1 MNPWLSDSSLTPNN
15 HVGFGGPMDAGMS
28 FLQPPQTINPA
39 QFQNPAFLNG
49 AGRTA
54 SPAFHNPVYQT
65 NPVIPSKRAREDSLG
80 TSPRQAPGGIPGS
93 RSQTPGQ
100 APFPGYNSQPNGAPP
115 MSNAPTPFQHLQA
128 TSNAT
133 PSPTISQLN
142 QFNQNPGSQRVA
154 TASPSPFSP
163 QHVPP
168 HASPAPD
175 HGNRV
180 GTPHDNPQNF
190 MPNGA
195 FPPGFSQPQF
205 AQSMNHGMPQM
216 GMSPQPNMVH
226 QQQGMNNAQR
236 NYQMQLQAQAR
247 QMQIQ
252 AQAQAR
258 MNGTMGGNGPPPGPN
273 PQMPPG
279 PPSAFQPPRP
289 SNPEEFLRGLQTF
302 MAARGRAVE
311 LNPTICGRQVQ
322 LLRLYAAVVKSGGSQ
337 RLTKMNQWAVLA
349 QQFGF
354 QGQQQIQ
361 AGQELQAYWLN
372 NLAPYE
378 AAWHHNQQKQRM
390 AAQAAIQTQNQT
402 QMSPTR
408 DAHPPQDPSHSKTPS
423 LNGQVIPPMQQANAH
438 TFAPSVSNHTQ
449 QEPPVTPQH
458 RPSISRQFDSQ
469 QIGVI
474 QAHAQ
479 SQTPQKRPQT
489 AVTKPLEPEID
500 LNKPLSRPIE
510 DPFKPDIL
518 PTSRFHGPVNVDEV
532 FIISQHITELKPV
545 APTARELGVI
555 DVHAL
560 TMAIKSGLHAETRV
574 ALDTLVTLSTESS
587 FQLALAECDDLMD
600 ALIDCAQDQ
609 VTYLADHA
617 QSISDEISLVSYED
631 LIRQCRLDTEQLQD
645 PPQFGTVLY
654 DLERAADRLICITT
668 LIRNFSFYEPNF
680 GVLGQPEILKLL
692 STVIR
697 QMGTT
702 ESFLRNNRNTLDFV
716 KDVVIYLSNLSTSL
730 ELPGKEEAL
739 CILHFLLIFA
749 PTPAPTSSAN
759 SKVSFTMYTPS
770 LHKYMPSAVDS
781 LAKLLAHDE
790 PNRTY
795 FKAIFA
801 ADCQSTPPYELLTR
815 TFGLAISSVPA
826 SSPHTRT
833 IIEARK
839 PFLLQGMLAAE
850 ILAGLAPSS
859 DHGLA
864 RSWLESDDGFA
875 GNLLRLVS
883 LLSAVS
889 VARTSQATPR
899 HAPQPNNRIN
909 AEQDANGYSAMSNR
923 AMAVLKILVQK
934 SRTIGE
940 NGSIV
945 VPLGVMPKKESLLGA
960 MIQED
965 IDPGILR
972 QLCVYAGLEE

>member
-1 MNPWLSDSSLTPNN
+1 
-15 HVGFGGPMDAGMS
+15 MDAGMS

-39 QFQNPAFLNG
+39 QFQNPTFLNG

-65 NPVIPSKRAREDSLG
+65 NPVIPSKRARDDSLG

-100 APFPGYNSQPNGAPP
+100 GPFPGYNPQANGAPS

-163 QHVPP
+163 QHGAP

-190 MPNGA
+190 MPNG
-195 FPPGFSQPQF
+195 GFASGFNQPQF
-205 AQSMNHGMPQM
+205 GQSMNNGMPQM
-216 GMSPQPNMVH
+216 GMNPQPNMVH
-226 QQQGMNNAQR
+226 QQPGMTTAQR
-236 NYQMQLQAQAR
+236 NYQLQLQAQAR
-247 QMQIQ
+247 QMQ

-258 MNGTMGGNGPPPGPN
+258 MNGMGNNAPPPGPN
-273 PQMPPG
+273 PQIPPG
-279 PPSAFQPPRP
+279 HPAAFNPPRP
-289 SNPEEFLRGLQTF
+289 NNPEEFLRGLQAF

-311 LNPTICGRQVQ
+311 LNPAICGRQLQ

-354 QGQQQIQ
+354 QGPQQMQ
-361 AGQELQAYWLN
+361 AGQELQAYWMN

-378 AAWHHNQQKQRM
+378 AAWQMNQQKQRI
-390 AAQAAIQTQNQT
+390 AAQAAMQTQNQT

-408 DAHPPQDPSHSKTPS
+408 DVHPPQDPTHHKTPS
-423 LNGQVIPPMQQANAH
+423 LNGQPAPMQQANAH
-438 TFAPSVSNHTQ
+438 SFPPPVNNQAL
-449 QEPPVTPQH
+449 QEPPATPQH
-458 RPSISRQFDSQ
+458 RQNMSRQFDPQ
-469 QIGVI
+469 PLNAI

-489 AVTKPLEPEID
+489 ASTKALEPEPD
-500 LNKPLSRPIE
+500 LNKPLSKPIQ

-518 PTSRFHGPVNVDEV
+518 PTSRFHGPVNVEEV
-532 FIISQHITELKPV
+532 FIIGQHIAEIKPV
-545 APTARELGVI
+545 AATVRELGII
-555 DVHAL
+555 DIHAL

-574 ALDTLVTLSTESS
+574 ALDTLVTLSTESA
-587 FQLALAECDDLMD
+587 FQLSLVDCDDLMD
-600 ALIDCAQDQ
+600 TLLDCAQDQ
-609 VTYLADHA
+609 VSYLGEHA
-617 QSISDEISLVSYED
+617 TEVSDEMSLLSYEE
-631 LIRQCRLDTEQLQD
+631 LIRLCRMDTEQLQD

-668 LIRNFSFYEPNF
+668 LIRNFSFYEANF
-680 GVLGQPEILKLL
+680 VVLGQPEVLKLL
-692 STVIR
+692 SAVIR
-697 QMGTT
+697 YMSTT
-702 ESFLRNNRNTLDFV
+702 EAFLRSHRNALDFV

-730 ELPGKEEAL
+730 QLPGKEEAL
-739 CILHFLLIFA
+739 CILHFLLAFA
-749 PTPAPTSSAN
+749 PTPAPTSSL
-759 SKVSFTMYTPS
+759 SQKVSFTTYTPS

-781 LAKLLAHDE
+781 LAKLLARDE

-795 FKAIFA
+795 YKAIFS
-801 ADCQSTPPYELLTR
+801 ADCQSTPPYELLTK
-815 TFGLAISSVPA
+815 TFGLAISPIPA
-826 SSPHTRT
+826 SSNHTRT

-850 ILAGLAPSS
+850 ILAGLAPGS
-859 DHGLA
+859 DHALA

-875 GNLLRLVS
+875 GNLLRLVG
-883 LLSAVS
+883 LLSAD
-889 VARTSQATPR
+889 RTTQTVQRHSQ
-899 HAPQPNNRIN
+899 QNNRNN
-909 AEQDANGYSAMSNR
+909 AEQDVNGYGAITNR
-923 AMAVLKILVQK
+923 AMAVLKTLVQK
-934 SRTIGE
+934 SRTIDE
-940 NGSIV
+940 NGSTVI
-945 VPLGVMPKKESLLGA
+945 PLGVMPKKESLLGA
-960 MIQED
+960 MIQKD